1 VTGTYL
7 SPDSGRAKPDDKL
20 LPDFADLIVGM
31 SRLLI
36 GLAAM
41 EPFRNADFSM
51 ADWVAL
57 SVLAKGPAKNNR
69 QLAKMLGVT
78 RQRANQIKTSLEK
91 ARLISATQSS
101 KDARQNVIEVTS
113 RGQAQLENLNSQI
126 SSLLASSLKSRE
138 RALARTN
145 RSIKI
150 LTRIVRAGKETGMKP
165 ARKKMARRKMAS
177 RASRAGTGT

>member
-7 SPDSGRAKPDDKL
+7 PPDAGRGKPDDKL

-36 GLAAM
+36 GLAAL

-78 RQRANQIKTSLEK
+78 RQRANQIKTSLEQ
-91 ARLISATQSS
+91 ARLISASQSTE
-101 KDARQNVIEVTS
+101 DARQNVIVVTA
-113 RGQAQLENLNSQI
+113 RGRSQLEDLNTQI
-126 SSLLASSLKSRE
+126 SSLLSSSLKSRE
-138 RALARTN
+138 RVLAKTN
-145 RSIKI
+145 KSIRI
-150 LTRIVRAGKETGMKP
+150 LTRIIRAGEETGKKP
-165 ARKKMARRKMAS
+165 GLRRHKVARRRLS
-177 RASRAGTGT
+177 RAARATT